1 MWILEIVKYIML
13 EIQLNKTNNMKKLI
27 FLLSIVLLTSCGYD
41 VPKLNESKDPFI
53 VDEIKSLG
61 EYCLY
66 YSTFGRGSLEETLF
80 SETTCICLPKGYYN
94 IGDTITLIP
103 THHE

>member
-1 MWILEIVKYIML
+1 
-13 EIQLNKTNNMKKLI
+13 MKKLI

-53 VDEIKSLG
+53 VDEIESFG
-61 EYCLY
+61 DYCLY
-66 YSTFGRGSLEETLF
+66 YSTFNKGSVEQSVF
-80 SETTCICLPKGYYN
+80 SEVSCICLPKGYYN
-94 IGDTITLIP
+94 IGDTITLIS